1 VIAVEGLS
9 VQAGAFAVEGVS
21 FTVGTGEYAVLMGR
35 TGCGK
40 TTLLE
45 AVCGLKPVRGG
56 RVRLLGRDVTHLPPA
71 DRGVG
76 YVPQDLAL
84 FPTMTVREHLGFAL
98 EVRRWDR
105 AEAARRVDELTELL
119 GLGKLLDRRPR
130 GLSGGEAQRVALGRA
145 LAFRPGVLLL
155 DEPLSALD
163 EDTRGAMY
171 GLLRSVQRQTG
182 VTALHVTH
190 SRAEARA
197 LADRVFVFD
206 GGAPREAPPN
216 SLRDEPP
223 RTVEAGTDDSPE
235 RV

>member
-1 VIAVEGLS
+1 MIAVENLT
-9 VQAGAFAVEGVS
+9 VRAGAFALEGVS
-21 FTVGTGEYAVLMGR
+21 FALDTGQYGVLMGR

-56 RVRLLGRDVTHLPPA
+56 RVRLLGRDVTDLPPA

-98 EVRRWDR
+98 EVRRWDP
-105 AEAARRVDELTELL
+105 AEATRRVEELSAML
-119 GLGKLLDRRPR
+119 GLGPLLGRRPQ

-145 LAFRPGVLLL
+145 LSFRPRVLLL

-163 EDTRGAMY
+163 DETR
-171 GLLRSVQRQTG
+171 Q
-182 VTALHVTH
+182 
-190 SRAEARA
+190 E
-197 LADRVFVFD
+197 
-206 GGAPREAPPN
+206 
-216 SLRDEPP
+216 
-223 RTVEAGTDDSPE
+223 
-235 RV
+235 

>member
-9 VQAGAFAVEGVS
+9 VRAGAFAVEGLS
-21 FTVGTGEYAVLMGR
+21 FAVGTGEYAVLMGR

-45 AVCGLKPVRGG
+45 AICGLKSVRAG
-56 RVRLLGRDVTHLPPA
+56 RVRLLGRDVTSLPPA

-84 FPTMTVREHLGFAL
+84 FPTLTVREHLGFAL
-98 EVRRWDR
+98 EVRRWNPK
-105 AEAARRVDELTELL
+105 EAARRVDELTAML
-119 GLGKLLDRRPR
+119 GIGHLLDRRPQ
-130 GLSGGEAQRVALGRA
+130 GLSGGESQRVALGRA

-163 EDTRGAMY
+163 EDTRAGMY

-182 VTALHVTH
+182 VTTLHVTH

-197 LADRVFVFD
+197 LADRLFVFEQ
-206 GGAPREAPPN
+206 GALREAPPA
-216 SLRDEPP
+216 SLRDAP
-223 RTVEAGTDDSPE
+223 AADG
-235 RV
+235 

>member
-9 VQAGAFAVEGVS
+9 VRAGAFAVEGVS
-21 FTVGTGEYAVLMGR
+21 FAVSTGEYAVLMGR

-40 TTLLE
+40 TTMLE
-45 AVCGLKPVRGG
+45 AVCGLKPVRSG
-56 RVRLLGRDVTHLPPA
+56 RVRLLGRDVTDMPPA

-84 FPTMTVREHLGFAL
+84 FPTMTVREHLVFAL
-98 EVRRWDR
+98 EVRRWDP
-105 AEAARRVDELTELL
+105 AGAARRVEELSAML
-119 GLGKLLDRRPR
+119 GLRHLLDRRPP

-145 LAFRPGVLLL
+145 LSFRPAVLLL

-163 EDTRGAMY
+163 EDTRGGMY

-197 LADRVFVFD
+197 LADRLFVFEKGALRESD
-206 GGAPREAPPN
+206 VGG
-216 SLRDEPP
+216 LGGEPP
-223 RTVEAGTDDSPE
+223 DAGGTGG
-235 RV
+235 

>member
-9 VQAGAFAVEGVS
+9 LRAGAFAVEGVS
-21 FTVGTGEYAVLMGR
+21 FAIATGEYAVLMGR

-45 AVCGLKPVRGG
+45 AICGLKPVRGG
-56 RVRLLGRDVTHLPPA
+56 RIRLLGRDVTDLPPA

-84 FPTMTVREHLGFAL
+84 FPTMTVRDHLGFAL
-98 EVRRWDR
+98 EVRRWEAR
-105 AEAARRVDELTELL
+105 AAASRIEELTELL
-119 GLGKLLDRRPR
+119 GIGRLLDRRPP

-145 LAFRPGVLLL
+145 LAFRPAVLLL

-163 EDTRGAMY
+163 EDTRAGMY
-171 GLLRSVQRQTG
+171 GMLRSVQRQTG
-182 VTALHVTH
+182 VTTLHVTH

-197 LADRVFVFD
+197 LADRLFLFD
-206 GGAPREAPPN
+206 KGGLREALPA
-216 SLRDEPP
+216 SL
-223 RTVEAGTDDSPE
+223 GDDPGPSAE
-235 RV
+235 